1 MEKIK
6 ERLRKFISENGGN
19 TAEIARQM
27 GIAET
32 YLGAVLSK
40 GDKGLS
46 ATMIVGVANAGFDVQ
61 WLLTG
66 GSCINKLED
75 KIILLESELKDA
87 KNLIKSLER
96 ILKGGG

>member
-32 YLGAVLSK
+32 YLGSVLSK
-40 GDKGLS
+40 GDKG
-46 ATMIVGVANAGFDVQ
+46 
-61 WLLTG
+61 
-66 GSCINKLED
+66 
-75 KIILLESELKDA
+75 
-87 KNLIKSLER
+87 
-96 ILKGGG
+96 